1 MNNLVKALG
10 LSAII
15 AATAM
20 VPAMASEVGVNN
32 TYTTNVTTGCVHNT
46 SSGYENYNGTR
57 YDFSYSSKT
66 DKGGSIS
73 LTGALQNNGLQGTLS
88 FDKTHEKDVAGSIQK
103 TNFSGHTQFS
113 NDFNGTSTTT
123 SFSHSSSA
131 FTTFGNL

>member
-1 MNNLVKALG
+1 MKTLAKALG
-10 LSAII
+10 LSAVL
-15 AATAM
+15 AVAAM

-46 SSGYENYNGTR
+46 SSGYENYSGTE
-57 YDFSYSSKT
+57 YDWAYSTKV

-73 LTGALQNNGLQGTLS
+73 LTGALGNNSLNGTLS
-88 FDKTHEKDVAGSIQK
+88 FDKSFEKDGAGSFK
-103 TNFSGHTQFS
+103 VTSFSGHSQFS

-131 FTTFGNL
+131 FTTFGDI

>member
-1 MNNLVKALG
+1 VKTLAKALG

-15 AATAM
+15 AVAGM

-46 SSGYENYNGTR
+46 SSGYENYNGTN
-57 YDFSYSSKT
+57 YQWSYSKKT
-66 DKGGSIS
+66 DKGVTLS
-73 LTGALQNNGLQGTLS
+73 LTGALGNDSLNGTGS
-88 FDKTHEKDVAGSIQK
+88 IDKSVEKDGSGSFQV
-103 TNFSGHTQFS
+103 TRFSGHTQFS
-113 NDFNGTSTTT
+113 NDFRGTSTTT